1 MKPRVFSLI
10 LLAILLVA
18 SNSLLMAQTQ
28 FLKAGAERFKIPV
41 RAPEFE
47 LKELGSGN
55 LSLKSL
61 AGKVVVLNFF
71 EPG

>member
-1 MKPRVFSLI
+1 M
-10 LLAILLVA
+10 LLAILLLA
-18 SNSLLMAQTQ
+18 SNSLVMAQAQ

-41 RAPEFE
+41 RAPEFD
-47 LKELGSGN
+47 LKKLGDGN

>member
-1 MKPRVFSLI
+1 MKQRFFSLI
-10 LLAILLVA
+10 LFAVLLLA
-18 SNSLLMAQTQ
+18 SNSLVMAQTQ
-28 FLKAGAERFKIPV
+28 FLKAGTERFKIPV
-41 RAPEFE
+41 RAPEFD
-47 LKELGSGN
+47 LKELEGGN

>member
-10 LLAILLVA
+10 LIAIIVLASI
-18 SNSLLMAQTQ
+18 SLLCAQTQ
-28 FLKAGAERFKIPV
+28 FLQAGAERFKIPV
-41 RAPEFE
+41 RAPEFD
-47 LKELGSGN
+47 LKELGDGN
-55 LSLKSL
+55 ISLKSL